1 MKQKPKCK
9 IEETLGNHR
18 GWTGVIPFLFVS
30 VIFFLFIFDFL
41 FDFFIDPLVV
51 PVAYC
56 LVSTHVDFQIVF

>member
-41 FDFFIDPLVV
+41 FEFFIDPLVV
-51 PVAYC
+51 
-56 LVSTHVDFQIVF
+56 